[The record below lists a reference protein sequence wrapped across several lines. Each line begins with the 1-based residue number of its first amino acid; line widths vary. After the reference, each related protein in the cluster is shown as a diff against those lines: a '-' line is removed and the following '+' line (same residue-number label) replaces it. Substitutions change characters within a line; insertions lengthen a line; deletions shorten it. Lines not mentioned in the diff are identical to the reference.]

1 MTGVARCRAARD
13 RHVNSAIV
21 DSKTEP
27 HLGSHLK
34 TKSAHAASIVDVEA
48 GEVVRDHIVGHVVG
62 RNVIG
67 VFKEVIQVRLLF
79 VVHESWARSILRVA
93 ELIVV
98 REVVGAEGV
107 GGDWQ

>member
-34 TKSAHAASIVDVEA
+34 TKSAHAAPVVDVEA

-62 RNVIG
+62 GNVIG
-67 VFKEVIQVRLLF
+67 VFEEVIQVRLLF

-98 REVVGAEGV
+98 GEVVGAEGV